1 MMMMMIMIILS
12 VEMNQKIEFPS
23 SASILHDVM
32 QNASVLINLPIKLII
47 ILTKIKEMNVKM
59 IIMRV

>member
-1 MMMMMIMIILS
+1 
-12 VEMNQKIEFPS
+12 MNQKIEFPS

-32 QNASVLINLPIKLII
+32 QNASVLINLPIELII